1 MCHSYEREYDTMQ
14 LTPLFVLAIRVGKK
28 NGAFPFLSY
37 DVDPGRG
44 CIPDCM
50 WLVGRLES
58 CGDWEFRW
66 YYVVKLLWDG
76 MKSGWPEADH
86 LPMDLHGTGDSF
98 ISVYIQDIR
107 EMGYLC
113 HFCCYIWQ
121 RKYSWLVLM

>member
-1 MCHSYEREYDTMQ
+1 MQ
-14 LTPLFVLAIRVGKK
+14 LTPLFVLAIRRVGKK

-58 CGDWEFRW
+58 CGDGSLGTT
-66 YYVVKLLWDG
+66 YVGKLLWDG

-86 LPMDLHGTGDSF
+86 LPMDLYGTGTRS
-98 ISVYIQDIR
+98 IR
-107 EMGYLC
+107 CIY
-113 HFCCYIWQ
+113 
-121 RKYSWLVLM
+121 RVLAKWEVCVTFFVAYGKESIVGWF

>member
-14 LTPLFVLAIRVGKK
+14 LTPLFVLAIRRVGKK

-58 CGDWEFRW
+58 CGDGSLGTT
-66 YYVVKLLWDG
+66 YVGKLLWDG

-86 LPMDLHGTGDSF
+86 LPYGSTRDRGFVHF
-98 ISVYIQDIR
+98 
-107 EMGYLC
+107 GYYGNGRFVSLL
-113 HFCCYIWQ
+113 FLNMAKES
-121 RKYSWLVLM
+121 KYSWLVLM